1 MYQTHSLL
9 TARIWKA
16 GPAFKLLQPHQSLG
30 AHSARPPD
38 CLQARNEEA
47 LCFKHLYGK
56 WEQKHGCKVVTST
69 RDTFE
74 EMFDNDDTL
83 TYEPSST
90 AAIILTGNDE
100 EGEEAEKAAAEV
112 GGCFRGPAGMRQQL

>member
-1 MYQTHSLL
+1 MQ
-9 TARIWKA
+9 
-16 GPAFKLLQPHQSLG
+16 
-30 AHSARPPD
+30 PD

-47 LCFKHLYGK
+47 LCFKHLYGE
-56 WEQKHGCKVVTST
+56 WEQKHGCKVITST

-112 GGCFRGPAGMRQQL
+112 GGCFRDACMRRQLCLCMGVTGGRGCCIWTEGIMQQAAC

>member
-1 MYQTHSLL
+1 MLL
-9 TARIWKA
+9 
-16 GPAFKLLQPHQSLG
+16 PPQQSFSM
-30 AHSARPPD
+30 HPPRRPD

-47 LCFKHLYGK
+47 LCFKHLYGE
-56 WEQKHGCKVVTST
+56 WEQKHGCKVITST

-112 GGCFRGPAGMRQQL
+112 GGCIRGPACM